1 MTGSQGPAFSRR
13 ALIGTGLGV
22 GAAVLSVGGSG
33 VAQAATASPERRA
46 YAFLAAAMDAYPQAG
61 TVRLAQSYTDQAGLF
76 STAFTYDNALAV
88 LAALASR
95 TADGLSRAVA
105 LGDALLYAQ
114 SHDPAYDDGRLR
126 QAYNVGP
133 YTFYDGSPQ
142 PDGFVR
148 ADGTANVGTQFGFT
162 GTAVGDMAWAG
173 IALAA
178 LAKRTG
184 RDRFLQGAVRIGGW
198 IDRVGRT
205 DQPLGGYT
213 FGVNGADERLP
224 FSSTEHNTDLICLF
238 GRLARLTGDRVWW
251 ERRARAVAFVEAMWE
266 PSGGFFYTGTNDGVT
281 VNRSPVPEDTQ
292 TWTHLALSSRTHSRS
307 LDWARTEL
315 AVLDSADRRNSTV
328 PHGSVVRGGHLQFR
342 ESPGERGRPDRG
354 RAAQAGPQR
363 RVVRGHCPSGAGP
376 ARPALAG
383 RRGPRPPA
391 AQLSRAGAGPA
402 RRRPD
407 ARGHTGRHAAPG
419 SYRPAAR
426 STPVLAS
433 ATTPTGTPAPPPGTC
448 WRRPAPI
455 RCAPDRSAFSRY
467 DAPGSGP
474 IPRNSRTVPP
484 SLPRNFSSISGS
496 ALTTQRVPTRYVPP
510 YTLAESSQ
518 VSLSFSSG
526 NVVMR

>member
-1 MTGSQGPAFSRR
+1 MTGNQGPAFSRR

-22 GAAVLSVGGSG
+22 GAAVLTAGGSG

-328 PHGSVVRGGHLQFR
+328 PAGQSYEGVTFSSASLLANEDAPIADGQ
-342 ESPGERGRPDRG
+342 PRPDRNG
-354 RAAQAGPQR
+354 VWFEGTA
-363 RVVRGHCPSGAGP
+363 HL
-376 ARPALAG
+376 ALALRDRHAPG
-383 RRGPRPPA
+383 DEAR
-391 AQLSRAGAGPA
+391 A
-402 RRRPD
+402 RRLLSSLERAQDLLGGGQTLGGTPVAAGSGVVSASSPLD
-407 ARGHTGRHAAPG
+407 TGFGFGYYPYRHTGATAW
-419 SYRPAAR
+419 YLLAAAR
-426 STPVLAS
+426 ANPLRA
-433 ATTPTGTPAPPPGTC
+433 
-448 WRRPAPI
+448 
-455 RCAPDRSAFSRY
+455 
-467 DAPGSGP
+467 
-474 IPRNSRTVPP
+474 
-484 SLPRNFSSISGS
+484 
-496 ALTTQRVPTRYVPP
+496 
-510 YTLAESSQ
+510 
-518 VSLSFSSG
+518 
-526 NVVMR
+526 

>member
-22 GAAVLSVGGSG
+22 GAAVLTVGGAG
-33 VAQAATASPERRA
+33 VAQAAAPASPERRA

-95 TADGLSRAVA
+95 TADGLSRAVV

-114 SHDPAYDDGRLR
+114 SHDPVYDDGRLR

-224 FSSTEHNTDLICLF
+224 FSSTEHNTDLVCLF

-251 ERRARAVAFVEAMWE
+251 ERRGRAVAFVEAMWE

-292 TWTHLALSSRTHSRS
+292 TWTHLALSSRTYSRS

-328 PHGSVVRGGHLQFR
+328 PAGQSYEGVTFSSASLLANEDAPIADGQ
-342 ESPGERGRPDRG
+342 PRPDRNG
-354 RAAQAGPQR
+354 VWFEGTA
-363 RVVRGHCPSGAGP
+363 HL
-376 ARPALAG
+376 ALALRDRHAPG
-383 RRGPRPPA
+383 DEAR
-391 AQLSRAGAGPA
+391 A
-402 RRRPD
+402 RRLLTSVERAQDLLGGGQTLGGTPVAAGSGVVSASSPLD
-407 ARGHTGRHAAPG
+407 TGFGFGYYPYRHTGATAW
-419 SYRPAAR
+419 YLLAAAR
-426 STPVLAS
+426 ANPLRA
-433 ATTPTGTPAPPPGTC
+433 
-448 WRRPAPI
+448 
-455 RCAPDRSAFSRY
+455 
-467 DAPGSGP
+467 
-474 IPRNSRTVPP
+474 
-484 SLPRNFSSISGS
+484 
-496 ALTTQRVPTRYVPP
+496 
-510 YTLAESSQ
+510 
-518 VSLSFSSG
+518 
-526 NVVMR
+526 